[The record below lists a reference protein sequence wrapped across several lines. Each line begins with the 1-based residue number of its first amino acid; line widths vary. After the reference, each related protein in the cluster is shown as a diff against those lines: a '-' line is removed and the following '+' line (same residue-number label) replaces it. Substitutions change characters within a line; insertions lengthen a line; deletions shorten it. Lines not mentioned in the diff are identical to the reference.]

1 MINIVI
7 QRSHNPKKKYD
18 AIINGNKTISFG
30 AVGYEDDITHKD
42 EKRRQNYI
50 NRHSNEDWS
59 RTNLESAAWMSRYI
73 LWEKPSLREAVA
85 NANRMYR
92 DVKFS
97 LK

>member
-18 AIINGNKTISFG
+18 AIMNGNKTISFG
-30 AVGYEDDITHKD
+30 AVGYEDHTTHKD

-59 RTNLESAAWMSRYI
+59 RTFRISCLDEQVHIMG
-73 LWEKPSLREAVA
+73 KT
-85 NANRMYR
+85 
-92 DVKFS
+92 
-97 LK
+97 